1 MAQRVRIELTDD
13 LVGTPADETLTFA
26 IDGVTYDVDL
36 TSDNAEKL
44 RASLAPYIAA
54 GRRVAGRQST
64 RKAKGAA
71 ASGPSANEIRQW
83 ARERGMEVSERGR
96 VSDQVKAAYQAAH

>member
-13 LVGTPADETLTFA
+13 LDGTPADETLTFA

-44 RASLAPYIAA
+44 RESLAPYIAA

-64 RKAKGAA
+64 RKAKGPT
-71 ASGPSANEIRQW
+71 ASGPRRTRSA
-83 ARERGMEVSERGR
+83 SGR
-96 VSDQVKAAYQAAH
+96 ASGAWRCPTGAASAIEVKAAYEAAH

>member
-64 RKAKGAA
+64 RRRRAPRRPAPRRMRF
-71 ASGPSANEIRQW
+71 ASGPASGGWRSLS
-83 ARERGMEVSERGR
+83 V
-96 VSDQVKAAYQAAH
+96 AA